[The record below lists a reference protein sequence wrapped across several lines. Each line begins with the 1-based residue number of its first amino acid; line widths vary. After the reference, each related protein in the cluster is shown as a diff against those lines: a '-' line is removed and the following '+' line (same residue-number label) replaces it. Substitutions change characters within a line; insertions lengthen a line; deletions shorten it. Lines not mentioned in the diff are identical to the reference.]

1 VLCRIDCRR
10 EEAGLVV
17 HLAGR
22 LCEAQVPELLA
33 ACAHSARPVLEL
45 DELISADPAGLD
57 ALFRLEYLGAR
68 LMGLPEYR
76 RAGSRP
82 CHVTT
87 VSNPRAVDPDDFEY

>member
-1 VLCRIDCRR
+1 MRIAPCVRIAVLCRIDCRR

-33 ACAHSARPVLEL
+33 ACAYSARPILEL
-45 DELISADPAGLD
+45 DELISADAVGLD
-57 ALFRLEYLGAR
+57 ALFRLEHLGAR

-76 RAGSRP
+76 RGRFATLSRD
-82 CHVTT
+82 H
-87 VSNPRAVDPDDFEY
+87 RQ